1 MHNCTQKTKCIASGV
16 AKGFSGVKT
25 HHWLRET
32 DIFNVE
38 MLHFS
43 FITKI
48 TTFNITLN
56 KYQTFNINPKHP
68 SKIPDYPNASGKF

>member
-1 MHNCTQKTKCIASGV
+1 MSHTLSPYSNDSASVTKV
-16 AKGFSGVKT
+16 
-25 HHWLRET
+25 
-32 DIFNVE
+32 
-38 MLHFS
+38 
-43 FITKI
+43 